1 MAEIKIN
8 FDNITG
14 KIKPMHGVGGAPI
27 RGVSDGLF
35 HYLSSARIPF
45 SRLHDIELPFGG
57 FRYVDI
63 PNIFRDFDADVDD
76 PDSYDFAFTDILIE
90 MLCKHGCAPIFR
102 LGVSIENYAHI
113 KAYRIHP
120 PKDVW
125 KWAKICEHI
134 VAHYNEGWANGFH
147 YGIKYWE
154 VWNEP
159 EFHHDK
165 AKNQMW
171 TGSALDYYKLYEA
184 TATTLKNRFGDSIK
198 VGGYGSCGFAAI
210 FKDPEKYGIN
220 APWQDIW
227 FENVDYALEFF
238 YGFFD
243 YLKEK
248 NIPIDFFSWHSY
260 MGVEDVRV
268 MADFARRELDKMG
281 FEHIEIHLNE
291 WNNAAW
297 IKDTKGTSFASANA
311 CAMLCA
317 MQKKPIDV
325 CCYYEAQ
332 LAIHEY
338 GGLFNTL
345 TFEPFCTYYA
355 FSAFGELFALGN
367 DVECECTGEG
377 IYAIGATNDNK
388 KAILV
393 TNTTQGS
400 VQIKIDSGTDE
411 GFTAYFISQESFM
424 TKKET
429 VRGSITLDKYECALI
444 KNY

>member
-1 MAEIKIN
+1 MTEIKVDFNKIS
-8 FDNITG
+8 G
-14 KIKPMHGVGGAPI
+14 RIKPMHGVGGAPI
-27 RGVSDGLF
+27 RGISESHF
-35 HYLSSARIPF
+35 PYLSSARIPF

-63 PNIFRDFDADVDD
+63 PNIFRDFDADVEDEN
-76 PDSYDFAFTDILIE
+76 SYDFAFTDLLIGQ
-90 MLCKHGCAPIFR
+90 LYKYGCAPIFR

-113 KAYRIHP
+113 RSYRIDP
-120 PKDVW
+120 PKDAQ

-147 YGIKYWE
+147 YGIEYWE

-159 EFHHDK
+159 EFHPDK

-171 TGSALDYYKLYEA
+171 TGNALDYYKLYEA
-184 TATTLKNRFGDSIK
+184 TATTLKNRFGNSIK

-210 FKDPEKYGIN
+210 FKDPEKYGID

-260 MGVEDVRV
+260 MGVKDVEV

-281 FEHIEIHLNE
+281 FSQVEIHLNE
-291 WNNAAW
+291 WNNTAW
-297 IKDTKGTSFASANA
+297 IKDTKGKSISSAYA

-325 CCYYEAQ
+325 CCYYDAQ
-332 LAIHEY
+332 FAVHEY
-338 GGLFNTL
+338 GGLFNPLTL
-345 TFEPFCTYYA
+345 EPFCTYYA
-355 FSAFGELFALGN
+355 LSAFGELFALGN
-367 DVECECTGEG
+367 EVECECAEDG
-377 IYAIGATNDNK
+377 IYAIAATDGDK

-393 TNTTQGS
+393 TNTTQEVREIIINS
-400 VQIKIDSGTDE
+400 SSKES
-411 GFTAYFISQESFM
+411 FTAYFINQESFM
-424 TKKET
+424 TKTENTSGK
-429 VRGSITLDKYECALI
+429 ITLKEHECALI
-444 KNY
+444 KNF